1 SSDLI
6 FSSRR
11 SGWQSARRAGTRCA
25 THASRRAE
33 GPGGTPGQ
41 PLAAAVA
48 GAVPIKRRSTMSID
62 TKYCTTAIATGGRD
76 GRAFIQDG
84 ALDLKLSTPR
94 ELGGPG
100 QAGATNPEQLFAAGY
115 AACFL
120 SAVKLVAYQQ
130 RVQVPDDA
138 SVAATVA
145 IGPRDEGG
153 FGLAVDLAVG

>member
-1 SSDLI
+1 
-6 FSSRR
+6 
-11 SGWQSARRAGTRCA
+11 
-25 THASRRAE
+25 
-33 GPGGTPGQ
+33 
-41 PLAAAVA
+41 
-48 GAVPIKRRSTMSID
+48 MSID
-62 TKYCTTAIATGGRD
+62 TKYRTTAIATGGRD

-120 SAVKLVAYQQ
+120 SAVKLVAHQQ

-153 FGLAVDLAVG
+153 FGLAVDLAVGLPGIDPPVAERLIEAAHQVCPYSNATRSNIDVTIGVA